1 MSRRRPSLDPCELPR
16 ESLYSKTYRAAL
28 LGDGSVLPIEER
40 LGRRILRT
48 IEPESAEGR
57 RLLGAGQVV
66 LRGEGEE
73 WREPIDE
80 VLERL
85 ERSCRDEME
94 GEALEEPEARRQLES
109 TLAALERHRRGY
121 RS

>member
-48 IEPESAEGR
+48 IEPVSPEGR
-57 RLLGAGQVV
+57 RLLGAGQVI
-66 LRGEGEE
+66 LRGESEE
-73 WREPIDE
+73 WREPIGE
-80 VLERL
+80 VLARL
-85 ERSCRDEME
+85 ERKHRREMDGE
-94 GEALEEPEARRQLES
+94 GLES
-109 TLAALERHRRGY
+109 TLRALERHRRDY

>member
-16 ESLYSKTYRAAL
+16 ESLFAKTYRAAL

-57 RLLGAGQVV
+57 ALLQEGQVV
-66 LRGEGEE
+66 LRRETEE
-73 WREPIDE
+73 WREPIASA
-80 VLERL
+80 LERL
-85 ERSCRDEME
+85 EEEHRQELHE
-94 GEALEEPEARRQLES
+94 GEPEARRLLEG
-109 TLAALERHRRGY
+109 TLRALELHRRHY
-121 RS
+121 RG

>member
-1 MSRRRPSLDPCELPR
+1 MSRRRPSLDPCELLR
-16 ESLYSKTYRAAL
+16 DSLHSKTYRAAL

-48 IEPESAEGR
+48 IEPESSEGR
-57 RLLGAGQVV
+57 RLLGAGQVI
-66 LRGEGEE
+66 LRGETEE

-85 ERSCRDEME
+85 ERSCRDEMDGE
-94 GEALEEPEARRQLES
+94 GLEEPEARRQLEI
-109 TLAALERHRRGY
+109 TLAALERHRRDY